1 MSAVSDFR
9 SGYAW
14 EGAGAYTLKLRH
26 TGTDNV
32 GGGHGAMVTTDVS
45 CTLATNQDKVIF
57 CRADA
62 QANAETYINL
72 APCLRARQ
80 YKDPPIV
87 VMRNQQG
94 KEDAR

>member
-1 MSAVSDFR
+1 MSDFR

-14 EGAGAYTLKLRH
+14 EDAGAYTLKLRH

-32 GGGHGAMVTTDVS
+32 GGGHGAMVTTEVS
-45 CTLATNQDKVIF
+45 CTLATNQDQYIF

-62 QANAETYINL
+62 QANAETYRNL

-87 VMRNQQG
+87 VMPNTQG